1 MIGALAAALGEAELV
16 LFPEEKEPKSL
27 FTGPVARGFAGVVLF
42 SCFARLSSVYQ
53 RVTVHLKFCCN
64 NVKDV

>member
-27 FTGPVARGFAGVVLF
+27 FTGVVLF

-53 RVTVHLKFCCN
+53 RVTVHLKFCCITM
-64 NVKDV
+64 